1 MTSDPVFLAGAART
15 PIGKFGGTLASL
27 SAPDLGVVAAKA
39 ALARAGVPANAVEET
54 IIGHGRQAGQGP
66 GTGRQVS
73 VRAGVP
79 VEVPAWTVN
88 MACGS
93 SLKAVVLGAEA
104 IASGRT
110 HVVLAGGIESMS
122 NTPYYL
128 PRARWGYRLGN
139 AEVVDGMYRDGF
151 HCLLANQLM
160 GETAENLVPMYGI
173 TRAEQDEYA
182 ARSQQRCEAAR
193 KRGRFDAEK
202 TPVEIPSKTG
212 PISFREDEHAR
223 DGITAASLASMAPVF
238 AKTGGSVTAGNASG
252 ITDGAS
258 AILVLSGEAVSRHG
272 VKPLARIVG
281 MTQAGV
287 DPKVMGLGPVPAVRK
302 LLEQTRLRVEDVDL
316 WELNEA
322 FAAQVIACNR
332 ELKIPED
339 RLNVD
344 GGSIAL
350 GHPIG
355 ATGCRIL
362 VTLLHSLAERG
373 QKRGVATLC
382 ISGGLGI
389 AVMVERV

>member
-238 AKTGGSVTAGNASG
+238 SKTGSVTAGNASG

>member
-281 MTQAGV
+281 MAQAGV

>member
-1 MTSDPVFLAGAART
+1 MTSAPVFLAGAART
-15 PIGKFGGTLASL
+15 PIGKFGGTLAGL
-27 SAPDLGVVAAKA
+27 SAPDLGIVAAKA

-54 IIGHGRQAGQGP
+54 IFGHGRQAGQGP

-93 SLKAVVLGAEA
+93 SLKAVMLGAEA
-104 IASGRT
+104 VASGRAG
-110 HVVLAGGIESMS
+110 VVLAGGIESMS

-160 GETAENLVPMYGI
+160 GETAENLVPMYAI

-193 KRGRFDAEK
+193 KRGRFEAEK
-202 TPVEIPSKTG
+202 APVTITSKTG
-212 PISFREDEHAR
+212 SIAFNDDEHAR
-223 DGITAASLASMAPVF
+223 DGVTAAGLASMAPVF
-238 AKTGGSVTAGNASG
+238 AKTGSVTAGNASG
-252 ITDGAS
+252 ITDGGS
-258 AILVLSGEAVSRHG
+258 AIVVLSEEAVGRHG
-272 VKPLARIVG
+272 VKPSARIVG

-302 LLEQTRLRVEDVDL
+302 LLEKTRLRVEDVDL

-373 QKRGVATLC
+373 LTRGVATLC
-382 ISGGLGI
+382 ISGGLGV

>member
-1 MTSDPVFLAGAART
+1 MAAPIYLAGAVRT
-15 PIGKFGGTLASL
+15 PIGKFGGSLAGL
-27 SAPDLGVVAAKA
+27 SAPDLGVAAAKE
-39 ALARAGVPANAVEET
+39 ALRRAGVPATSVNET
-54 IIGHGRQAGQGP
+54 IFGHGRQAGQGP

-93 SLKAVVLGAEA
+93 SLKAVVLGQEA
-104 IASGRT
+104 IAAGRAD
-110 HVVLAGGIESMS
+110 VVLAGGMESMS

-139 AEVVDGMYRDGF
+139 DQVIDGMYRDGF
-151 HCLLANQLM
+151 HCMLANQLM
-160 GETAENLVPMYGI
+160 GETAENLVPMYAI
-173 TRAEQDEYA
+173 TRAEQDELA

-193 KRGRFDAEK
+193 KRGRFEAEK
-202 TPVEIPSKTG
+202 VAIELPSKKG
-212 PISFREDEHAR
+212 PTLFTEDEHAR
-223 DGITAASLASMAPVF
+223 DGVTAAALASLPPVF
-238 AKTGGSVTAGNASG
+238 KKDGSVHAGNASG
-252 ITDGAS
+252 ITDGGS
-258 AILVLSGEAVSRHG
+258 AIVVLSEAAVERHG
-272 VKPLARIVG
+272 VRPLARIVA
-281 MTQAGV
+281 TAQAGV
-287 DPKVMGLGPVPAVRK
+287 DPKVMGLGPVPAVRA
-302 LLEQTRLRVEDVDL
+302 LLERTGLRVGDVDL

-332 ELKIPED
+332 ELRIPDD

-362 VTLLHSLAERG
+362 VTLLHGMAERG
-373 QKRGVATLC
+373 VKRGVATLC

-389 AVMVERV
+389 AVMVERD

>member
-238 AKTGGSVTAGNASG
+238 AKSGGSVTAGNASG

>member
-1 MTSDPVFLAGAART
+1 MTAPIYLAGAVRT
-15 PIGKFGGTLASL
+15 PIGKFGGSLAGL
-27 SAPDLGVVAAKA
+27 SAPDLGVAAAKE
-39 ALARAGVPANAVEET
+39 ALRRAGVPGAAVNET
-54 IIGHGRQAGQGP
+54 IFGHGRQAGQGP

-93 SLKAVVLGAEA
+93 SLKAVVLGQEA
-104 IASGRT
+104 IALGRAD
-110 HVVLAGGIESMS
+110 VVLAGGMESMS

-139 AEVVDGMYRDGF
+139 EQVVDGMYRDGF

-160 GETAENLVPMYGI
+160 GETAENLVPMYAI
-173 TRAEQDEYA
+173 TRAEQDELA

-193 KRGRFDAEK
+193 KRGRFEAEK
-202 TPVEIPSKTG
+202 VAIELPGKKG
-212 PISFREDEHAR
+212 PTLFTEDEHAR
-223 DGITAASLASMAPVF
+223 DGVTAAALSTLPPVF
-238 AKTGGSVTAGNASG
+238 KKDGSVHAGNASG
-252 ITDGAS
+252 ITDGGS
-258 AILVLSGEAVSRHG
+258 AIVVLSAAAVKQHG

-281 MTQAGV
+281 TAQAGV
-287 DPKVMGLGPVPAVRK
+287 DPKVMGLGPVPAVRA
-302 LLEQTRLRVEDVDL
+302 LLERTKLRVEDVDL

-332 ELKIPED
+332 ELKIPDD

-362 VTLLHSLAERG
+362 VTLLHSMAERG
-373 QKRGVATLC
+373 VKRGVATLC

-389 AVMVERV
+389 AVMVERD